1 MSIASSGGCAPA
13 WAAWY
18 SRPSFLTRSAILAT
32 SSRMRRP
39 RQQQASIACITNRER
54 GSVQL
59 VQEGR
64 QVLARRD
71 GSLRCNDLVVVGG
84 RADVNRRAASAETVE
99 SDPYLPLLRQFCRDA
114 QDGIATTI

>member
-1 MSIASSGGCAPA
+1 MSIAPSGGCAPA

-39 RQQQASIACITNRER
+39 RRQQALIACITNRER
-54 GSVQL
+54 RSVQL

-64 QVLARRD
+64 QGLA
-71 GSLRCNDLVVVGG
+71 
-84 RADVNRRAASAETVE
+84 
-99 SDPYLPLLRQFCRDA
+99 LLRRPA
-114 QDGIATTI
+114 MSALLPAYEGIATSLEGQKSDVNDPEQTSAARGIPSL

>member
-1 MSIASSGGCAPA
+1 MSIAPSGGCAPA

-18 SRPSFLTRSAILAT
+18 SRPTFLTRSAIVAT

-54 GSVQL
+54 RSVQL

-64 QVLARRD
+64 QVLALSVI
-71 GSLRCNDLVVVGG
+71 SLLRGDSVAFGCEADMRTVDRSNQS
-84 RADVNRRAASAETVE
+84 DVN
-99 SDPYLPLLRQFCRDA
+99 DRDCVKTHLV
-114 QDGIATTI
+114 I